1 MNKLHCFVLVFLTA
15 LLSCGEKTETTSPVR
30 QNITE
35 SVYASGALTAQ
46 DQYQVFS
53 TVSGLLMK
61 IHVQEGDTV
70 EKGDA
75 LFTILNET
83 SRLSRENAQLAAE
96 LADIRTN
103 QGRLNEVLL
112 NIDLLESKMENDSL
126 LLARQRSLWEQ
137 NIGSKIELEKAELNY
152 ENSRTALAAA
162 RIRYR
167 DEKKRL
173 EISSRQAQKNLQIS
187 REMESDFI
195 ITSKIDG
202 KVYSVL
208 REEGELV
215 SPQMPLAVVGDE
227 EDFILELQVDEYDV
241 TSIRPGQ
248 QVKVTMDSYKG
259 QVFDAVV
266 TGIDPIINERSKT
279 MTVEAAFVNQPP
291 ALYPNLTL
299 EANIILQ
306 VKNDVLT
313 IPRKFLI
320 NDSLVIFENGDTVQI
335 QTGLKDY
342 EKAEVLSG
350 LDENDVLILP
360 E

>member
-1 MNKLHCFVLVFLTA
+1 MNTRYYFLLLAVTI
-15 LLSCGEKTETTSPVR
+15 LLSCGKKVETTKPAR
-30 QNITE
+30 ENITE
-35 SVYASGALTAQ
+35 SVYASGSLKAE

-53 TVSGLLMK
+53 TVSGILLK

-75 LFTILNET
+75 LFTILNEA
-83 SRLSRENAQLAAE
+83 SRLTRENAQLAAE
-96 LADIRTN
+96 LADVRTN
-103 QGRLNEVLL
+103 QGRLNELLL

-137 NIGSKIELEKAELNY
+137 NIGSKVELERAELNY
-152 ENSRTALAAA
+152 ENSQTALAAA

-173 EISSRQAQKNLQIS
+173 EISSRQAQKSLQIS
-187 REMESDFI
+187 REMESDFT
-195 ITSKIDG
+195 ITSTIDG
-202 KVYSVL
+202 KVYAVL
-208 REEGELV
+208 KEEGELV
-215 SPQMPLAVVGDE
+215 SPQMPLAVIGND

-266 TGIDPIINERSKT
+266 TRIDPIINERSKT
-279 MTVEAAFVNQPP
+279 MTVEAAFVTQPP
-291 ALYPNLTL
+291 SLYPNLTL

-306 VKNDVLT
+306 VKKDVLT

-320 NDSLVIFENGDTVQI
+320 RDSLVILEGGDTVQI
-335 QTGLKDY
+335 TTGLKDY
-342 EKAEVLSG
+342 IKAEVVSG
-350 LDENDVLILP
+350 LDEQDVLILP

>member
-1 MNKLHCFVLVFLTA
+1 MDKHYFFALLLSTA
-15 LLSCGEKTETTSPVR
+15 LVACGERTETTTPIR
-30 QNITE
+30 EDITE
-35 SVYASGALTAQ
+35 SVYASGALKARN
-46 DQYQVFS
+46 QYQVFS
-53 TVSGLLMK
+53 TVSGLLLK
-61 IHVQEGDTV
+61 IHVKEGDSV
-70 EKGDA
+70 NQGKP

-103 QGRLNEVLL
+103 QGRLNELLL

-126 LLARQRSLWEQ
+126 LLVRQRSLWQQ
-137 NIGSKIELEKAELNY
+137 NIGSKVELEKAELNY
-152 ENSRTALAAA
+152 ENSKTALAAA

-167 DEKKRL
+167 DEKRRL
-173 EISSRQAQKNLQIS
+173 ELSSQQARKNLQIS
-187 REMESDFI
+187 REMESDFT
-195 ITSKIDG
+195 ITSTIDG
-202 KVYSVL
+202 KVYAVL
-208 REEGELV
+208 KEEGELV
-215 SPQMPLAVVGDE
+215 SPQIPLAVVGDE

-266 TGIDPIINERSKT
+266 TSIDPIINERSKT
-279 MTVEAAFVNQPP
+279 MTVEAEFVNQPP
-291 ALYPNLTL
+291 SLYPNFTL

-313 IPRKFLI
+313 IPRRYMI
-320 NDSLVIFENGDTVQI
+320 RDSLVILENGDTVQI
-335 QTGLKDY
+335 TTGLKDY
-342 EKAEVLSG
+342 VKVEVLSG